1 MIRIYVEAISKK
13 FKIAIIL
20 AIALLI
26 HTVALQSASVRCA
39 AESENGITLIQIGFE
54 KGEEGDWLGNGVC
67 DATEAHSG
75 NYSMKANTASQIK
88 MTKLVELNRKKVYS
102 VSMYL
107 KGNGQL
113 NAYIYYYDKDKK
125 LIENMP
131 WNGTGTT
138 GISYFKSINNWS
150 DWSKESFNI
159 TAGLIEQYNPVYF
172 SVSFRVVYTDA
183 PIYVD
188 DVSVTETDASSLGV
202 DFEDNIVAN
211 PTLESNNL
219 WQANTVFDKDEYHTY
234 PSSAKLDAAA
244 GTSSVLRNTDYYS
257 AIDAAKT
264 YEISCFMKATAEGN
278 VVQLAV
284 QLAEGQGSSAQ
295 NIFVNGNNVIVT
307 EDWKQ
312 YKAIIQVPNGSYKFI
327 RPSIT
332 CAAIG
337 AKSGYIYVDD
347 VTIKG
352 FYYPDS
358 MTIEGDNSVNLMEMS
373 DESLEKQYSA
383 VLKYGDVLS
392 DADVVWAI
400 ESEQQEDIRISD
412 SGVLSANAKVKPG
425 VTALIKL
432 SLPEHYPVKL
442 SSEKMITF
450 TYDVSDEYKE
460 NLQKIL
466 YSDETMISSFL
477 EDPNNEKPLMQIGFD
492 IDGFNNE
499 ILDAENAKEA
509 LIKDFID
516 ARKSGATLDENIYL
530 LNEKVFLKLVNLS
543 SITEL
548 ERLLG
553 AYDEDKELGLGENN
567 LYKKL
572 CENGMLMAKTKA
584 LESIRSGVPYNDIRT
599 LRETIDDKIIAAC
612 FSYITSGQVSELLEE
627 VSVKISLD
635 KKSEFKSYLNLPE
648 SNSVKIKIN
657 NAMVRK
663 YDSSQDIYDAFMVAY
678 KEITKELS
686 LGSSSGSSSSAG
698 RKTSNIKVPYK
709 PADTLN
715 NPTGTENTG
724 SEDNVDKNIVFTD
737 LENAAWA
744 ETDIVS
750 LAEKGI
756 INGYEDGTFRPENYV
771 SREEFLKM
779 LVIAFDMVDETAKCS
794 FDDVQMQEWYYPFI
808 ASAVKYNITQG
819 TELTMFGIGQNITR
833 EQAATFVSRVL
844 YFYGYAEENG
854 NRIIKEVDTHF
865 ADHKKI
871 SEYAEAAVYTMKNFG
886 IISGFPDNKFKPEI
900 SATRAEAAKII
911 NAAYRLKQQ

>member
-1 MIRIYVEAISKK
+1 M
-13 FKIAIIL
+13 
-20 AIALLI
+20 
-26 HTVALQSASVRCA
+26 
-39 AESENGITLIQIGFE
+39 
-54 KGEEGDWLGNGVC
+54 
-67 DATEAHSG
+67 
-75 NYSMKANTASQIK
+75 
-88 MTKLVELNRKKVYS
+88 
-102 VSMYL
+102 
-107 KGNGQL
+107 
-113 NAYIYYYDKDKK
+113 
-125 LIENMP
+125 
-131 WNGTGTT
+131 
-138 GISYFKSINNWS
+138 
-150 DWSKESFNI
+150 
-159 TAGLIEQYNPVYF
+159 
-172 SVSFRVVYTDA
+172 
-183 PIYVD
+183 
-188 DVSVTETDASSLGV
+188 
-202 DFEDNIVAN
+202 
-211 PTLESNNL
+211 
-219 WQANTVFDKDEYHTY
+219 
-234 PSSAKLDAAA
+234 
-244 GTSSVLRNTDYYS
+244 
-257 AIDAAKT
+257 
-264 YEISCFMKATAEGN
+264 
-278 VVQLAV
+278 
-284 QLAEGQGSSAQ
+284 
-295 NIFVNGNNVIVT
+295 
-307 EDWKQ
+307 
-312 YKAIIQVPNGSYKFI
+312 
-327 RPSIT
+327 
-332 CAAIG
+332 
-337 AKSGYIYVDD
+337 
-347 VTIKG
+347 
-352 FYYPDS
+352 
-358 MTIEGDNSVNLMEMS
+358 
-373 DESLEKQYSA
+373 
-383 VLKYGDVLS
+383 
-392 DADVVWAI
+392 
-400 ESEQQEDIRISD
+400 
-412 SGVLSANAKVKPG
+412 
-425 VTALIKL
+425 
-432 SLPEHYPVKL
+432 
-442 SSEKMITF
+442 
-450 TYDVSDEYKE
+450 
-460 NLQKIL
+460 
-466 YSDETMISSFL
+466 
-477 EDPNNEKPLMQIGFD
+477 
-492 IDGFNNE
+492 
-499 ILDAENAKEA
+499 
-509 LIKDFID
+509 
-516 ARKSGATLDENIYL
+516 
-530 LNEKVFLKLVNLS
+530 NEKVFLKLVNLS
-543 SITEL
+543 SVAEL

-686 LGSSSGSSSSAG
+686 SGSSSGSSSSAG

-744 ETDIVS
+744 EKDIVS

-819 TELTMFGIGQNITR
+819 TELTKFGIGQNITR

-854 NRIIKEVDTHF
+854 NRIIKEVGTHF

-886 IISGFPDNKFKPEI
+886 IISGFPDNEFKPEI